1 MGVVVALSIVVILI
15 AYSMYVG
22 KKQVPAAEGQIRS
35 SIQNLLYNK
44 YYVDEL
50 YNAIIVKPLY
60 WLSGIFDKVVEHLAI
75 DKIINGLGSSVV
87 AGSKVARLVQNGG
100 IGYYVFIM
108 IIGVV
113 LLLAL
118 NVLK

>member
-1 MGVVVALSIVVILI
+1 MPRAKVASVRQ
-15 AYSMYVG
+15 VG
-22 KKQVPAAEGQIRS
+22 RARRRHDSVAHRHEIHRRAGQARRIDDRPVDAPAPGAGQIR
-35 SIQNLLYNK
+35 
-44 YYVDEL
+44 V
-50 YNAIIVKPLY
+50 
-60 WLSGIFDKVVEHLAI
+60 DKVVEHLAI